1 MWPNTLYLLIGLSAG
16 VLSGIFGI
24 GGGIIIV
31 PLLIWLAK
39 MHPRMAT
46 GTSLG
51 ALLLPVG
58 ILGASTYW
66 RTGEINVRAA
76 LLLAGGLLVGGLV
89 GGRVAHLL
97 DGVIV
102 QRAFAVLLVLTAV
115 KLWLGAPE
123 AAARPR
129 PPQVESAP

>member
-1 MWPNTLYLLIGLSAG
+1 MWSLTQFILIGLFAG

-24 GGGIIIV
+24 GGGMVIV

-39 MHPRMAT
+39 MPPRLAT

-51 ALLLPVG
+51 ALVLPVG
-58 ILGASTYW
+58 ILGAGTYW
-66 RTGEINVRAA
+66 RTGEINLRAS

-89 GGRVAHLL
+89 GGRLAQLL

-115 KLWLGAPE
+115 KLWIGAPE

-129 PPQVESAP
+129 PPQVEGAR